1 MKGSDIMKI
10 VIDEVLK
17 KLRSQK
23 GLTQEALAEEMGV
36 SVQAVSKW
44 ENGLSCPDIAA
55 LPGLAE
61 YLGVTVDHLLTGR
74 EVSAASA
81 ANAVLELPDDGVL
94 RVVQAVG
101 NRLLS
106 AGEAKEK
113 IKLIFP
119 EKRPG
124 ELPEKLNV
132 EIRCECT
139 VEGDIYGN
147 LNAGCGVQC
156 GNVAGTVN
164 AGNGISCGSVGGSAN
179 AGDGIS
185 CGSVGGS
192 ATAGDGISCGSV
204 GGSATAGDSVSC
216 VNIGG
221 SASAGDGIRCQTI
234 GGDVIECR
242 GNIEC
247 NEIKGNV
254 RCEGDINYYTEK
266 VVGD

>member
-61 YLGVTVDHLLTGR
+61 FLGVTVDYLLTGR
-74 EVSAASA
+74 VASA
-81 ANAVLELPDDGVL
+81 ANAASAVLDLPDDGVL

-106 AGEAKEK
+106 ADKAREK

-119 EKRPG
+119 EKQ
-124 ELPEKLNV
+124 PEMLNV
-132 EIRCECT
+132 EIRCECSI
-139 VEGDIYGN
+139 EGDIYGN
-147 LNAGCGVQC
+147 LNAGCGVKC
-156 GNVAGTVN
+156 GNVEGTVN
-164 AGNGISCGSVGGSAN
+164 AGNGIVCGNVGGSAN
-179 AGDGIS
+179 AGNGVS
-185 CGSVGGS
+185 CGNVGEN
-192 ATAGDGISCGSV
+192 V
-204 GGSATAGDSVSC
+204 
-216 VNIGG
+216 
-221 SASAGDGIRCQTI
+221 SAGDGVNC
-234 GGDVIECR
+234 GHLS
-242 GNIEC
+242 
-247 NEIKGNV
+247 
-254 RCEGDINYYTEK
+254 EK
-266 VVGD
+266 VSAGDSMRMSRV

>member
-10 VIDEVLK
+10 VINEILK

-61 YLGVTVDHLLTGR
+61 FFGVTVDYLLTGR
-74 EVSAASA
+74 AVSVVNAASA
-81 ANAVLELPDDGVL
+81 ALDLPDDGVL

-106 AGEAKEK
+106 ADKAKEE

-119 EKRPG
+119 KEQ
-124 ELPEKLNV
+124 PERLNV
-132 EIRCECT
+132 DIRCECII
-139 VEGDIYGN
+139 EGDICGN

-156 GNVAGTVN
+156 GNVGGTVN
-164 AGNGISCGSVGGSAN
+164 AGNGIVCGNV
-179 AGDGIS
+179 DGNVS
-185 CGSVGGS
+185 
-192 ATAGDGISCGSV
+192 
-204 GGSATAGDSVSC
+204 AGDSVSC
-216 VNIGG
+216 TNIGENV
-221 SASAGDGIRCQTI
+221 SAGDSVNCTNIGENVSAGDGIRCQVI
-234 GGDVIECR
+234 GGDVVECH
-242 GNIEC
+242 GDIEC
-247 NEIKGNV
+247 NEIKGNAS
-254 RCEGDINYYTEK
+254 CEGDINYYTEK
-266 VVGD
+266 VVKD